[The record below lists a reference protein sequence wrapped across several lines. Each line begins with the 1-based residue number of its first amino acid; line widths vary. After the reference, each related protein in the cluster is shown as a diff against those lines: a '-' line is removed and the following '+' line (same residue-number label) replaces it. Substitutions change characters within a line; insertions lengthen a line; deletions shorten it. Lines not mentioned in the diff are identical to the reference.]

1 MAAGE
6 IWVSGGRAGVGPERS
21 VKSLMLETGII
32 WCDGFGVDVVTARRL
47 VRGHIVKRVPSR
59 VGR

>member
-1 MAAGE
+1 M
-6 IWVSGGRAGVGPERS
+6 WVSGGRAGVGPERS
-21 VKSLMLETGII
+21 VNSLMLKTGIM
-32 WCDGFGVDVVTARRL
+32 WYDGLGGEVVTARRL

>member
-1 MAAGE
+1 M
-6 IWVSGGRAGVGPERS
+6 GVGPDRS
-21 VKSLMLETGII
+21 VKSLILETGMM
-32 WCDGFGVDVVTARRL
+32 WCDGDGGEVVTARRL

>member
-1 MAAGE
+1 M
-6 IWVSGGRAGVGPERS
+6 GVGPERS
-21 VKSLMLETGII
+21 VKSLILETGMM
-32 WCDGFGVDVVTARRL
+32 WCDGLGGEVVTARRL